1 MAQSQEPKGHYRY
14 CNVGHASK
22 AASLH
27 AICYCETV
35 GARPTPEKPKHKGIL
50 PETKRG
56 CKKGTR

>member
-1 MAQSQEPKGHYRY
+1 MAQSLEPKGHYRHFY
-14 CNVGHASK
+14 IGHASK
-22 AASLH
+22 AASLQ

-35 GARPTPEKPKHKGIL
+35 DARATPEKTKHKGLL